1 MEFKIVKLPQETKE
15 EIQKFEVSDISTI
28 KDVDSKDVKVISRV
42 QIYTENDLQE
52 NINRLNAEIEARKAD
67 ILYYQEIQKLINEPK
82 IPFVKGG
89 F

>member
-1 MEFKIVKLPQETKE
+1 MEFKITVLPQETKE

-67 ILYYQEIQKLINEPK
+67 ILYYKEIQSQIK
-82 IPFVKGG
+82 
-89 F
+89 

>member
-1 MEFKIVKLPQETKE
+1 MEFKITVLPQETKE

-67 ILYYQEIQKLINEPK
+67 ILYYQEIQSQIK
-82 IPFVKGG
+82 
-89 F
+89 

>member
-1 MEFKIVKLPQETKE
+1 MEFKITVLPQETKE

-52 NINRLNAEIEARKAD
+52 NINKLNAEIEARKAD
-67 ILYYQEIQKLINEPK
+67 ILYYQEIQSQIK
-82 IPFVKGG
+82 
-89 F
+89 

>member
-67 ILYYQEIQKLINEPK
+67 ILYYKEIQSQIK
-82 IPFVKGG
+82 
-89 F
+89 